1 MIQPLSFNIQN
12 TIERK
17 ITLIQHRIDVRVY
30 YTFITRYHTSWEK
43 NSEENLFPS
52 TFDPRKKIIK
62 IS

>member
-30 YTFITRYHTSWEK
+30 YTFASWEK